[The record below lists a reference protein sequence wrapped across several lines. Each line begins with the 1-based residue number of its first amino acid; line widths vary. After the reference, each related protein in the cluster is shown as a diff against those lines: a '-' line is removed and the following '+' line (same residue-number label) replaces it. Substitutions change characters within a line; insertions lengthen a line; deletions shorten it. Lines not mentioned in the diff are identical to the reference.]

1 MLRVIGVGDN
11 FVDRYWDEGI
21 MYPGGNSV
29 NFAVYASQMGV
40 SGTYCGVFADD
51 TEAELIRDA
60 LERQGVDYSHS
71 TFLHAGE
78 TGKGS
83 IRLIEGDRVISDDNE
98 GGSVRTETLIIT
110 DELLKYLKEFD
121 VIHTCCYGYLT
132 KQLPKLSS
140 CGVPVIYDFSDQWN
154 EELFQ
159 ELCPHI
165 KIAFFSGRGWKEE
178 KLKDAL
184 QKACACGAE
193 IAITTRGENGAMAYG
208 RGQFFKKAPY
218 RIEGNILDTMG
229 AGDAFLTGFTV
240 AYYSGKKLYREMTGD
255 AAIELA
261 SEDSGDFFKQL
272 VEYAMHVGNLRA
284 WKSCGTKGAFGMGVP
299 INKK

>member
-83 IRLIEGDRVISDDNE
+83 IRLIEGDRVISDPPCPR
-98 GGSVRTETLIIT
+98 RT
-110 DELLKYLKEFD
+110 
-121 VIHTCCYGYLT
+121 C
-132 KQLPKLSS
+132 
-140 CGVPVIYDFSDQWN
+140 
-154 EELFQ
+154 
-159 ELCPHI
+159 
-165 KIAFFSGRGWKEE
+165 R
-178 KLKDAL
+178 
-184 QKACACGAE
+184 
-193 IAITTRGENGAMAYG
+193 
-208 RGQFFKKAPY
+208 
-218 RIEGNILDTMG
+218 
-229 AGDAFLTGFTV
+229 
-240 AYYSGKKLYREMTGD
+240 
-255 AAIELA
+255 
-261 SEDSGDFFKQL
+261 
-272 VEYAMHVGNLRA
+272 
-284 WKSCGTKGAFGMGVP
+284 
-299 INKK
+299 